1 MISARNSS
9 TKIQKIKAHKM
20 IIRGIAG
27 NMKRIKI
34 TMPSGSGVGPMRQ
47 IKWAAEDIAKLAR
60 NIPGAFKHQTIAGVT
75 TATDKIWGNWS
86 GFT

>member
-1 MISARNSS
+1 
-9 TKIQKIKAHKM
+9 M
-20 IIRGIAG
+20 IIRSIAG

-34 TMPSGSGVGPMRQ
+34 SMPSGSGVGPMCQ

-60 NIPGAFKHQTIAGVT
+60 NIPGAFKQQTLVGVT